1 MASLIETLIDVLD
14 KENTEYEGL
23 TELSERKTSA
33 IVGGDVEKLQE
44 ILGYEQRFIDNIN
57 KLDAKRE
64 ENVNDIC
71 NVLNLPKEGMKIEII
86 VDMLSGQPE
95 EQAALEEVHLRLK
108 RTLSRL
114 TKINE
119 NNKMLLQESMDMI
132 EFELNLAR
140 NSVVAPQTGNYS
152 KGAYEQQNTFPV
164 AGGFDAKQ

>member
-57 KLDAKRE
+57 KLDAK
-64 ENVNDIC
+64 
-71 NVLNLPKEGMKIEII
+71 EGMKIEKI

>member
-1 MASLIETLIDVLD
+1 M
-14 KENTEYEGL
+14 
-23 TELSERKTSA
+23 
-33 IVGGDVEKLQE
+33 
-44 ILGYEQRFIDNIN
+44 
-57 KLDAKRE
+57 
-64 ENVNDIC
+64 
-71 NVLNLPKEGMKIEII
+71 LNLPKEGMKIEKI
-86 VDMLSGQPE
+86 VDMLSGQPK

-114 TKINE
+114 TK